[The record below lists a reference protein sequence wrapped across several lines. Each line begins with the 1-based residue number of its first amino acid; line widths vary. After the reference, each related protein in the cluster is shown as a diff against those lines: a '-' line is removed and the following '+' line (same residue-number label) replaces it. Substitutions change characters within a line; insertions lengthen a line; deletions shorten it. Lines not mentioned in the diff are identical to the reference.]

1 MSQQQYY
8 RTLVDL
14 HREVPVFFRPWWLD
28 IVCHTW
34 DVALVEQNGQITG
47 IMPYQVE
54 KKAGIRLLRNPP
66 LTPYQGPWIRPAQ
79 DMEPYKLWNREEDIF
94 NRLWAQIPAFDS
106 YDIMTMP
113 GFQNFLLFH
122 AKGFDNNI
130 RLTYHIDLGAGEP
143 ELLGRMQ
150 RSHRKRIEQAE
161 KLYSIEAGTAYT
173 DVLLALHRK
182 TFERKHKK
190 YVYAPE
196 MIRSIIEQS
205 YRQGSGNLLVAKDER
220 GHIAG
225 TIYTVRDNTHC
236 YLLLSAVDT
245 EKAHKGTICLLVWN
259 ALLEAK
265 KSGIRTFDFEGSM
278 DAGIEVFF
286 RNFGGR
292 RQAYLAFHRNTS
304 FIWKLKKAFLG

>member
-1 MSQQQYY
+1 MQLCARAGQPPYHVVWRTRAACNRSHQQFSFTGNKYRVRSLIRKPAMSQQQYY

-34 DVALVEQNGQITG
+34 DVALVEQDGQITG

-130 RLTYHIDLGAGEP
+130 R
-143 ELLGRMQ
+143 
-150 RSHRKRIEQAE
+150 
-161 KLYSIEAGTAYT
+161 
-173 DVLLALHRK
+173 
-182 TFERKHKK
+182 
-190 YVYAPE
+190 
-196 MIRSIIEQS
+196 
-205 YRQGSGNLLVAKDER
+205 
-220 GHIAG
+220 
-225 TIYTVRDNTHC
+225 
-236 YLLLSAVDT
+236 
-245 EKAHKGTICLLVWN
+245 
-259 ALLEAK
+259 
-265 KSGIRTFDFEGSM
+265 
-278 DAGIEVFF
+278 
-286 RNFGGR
+286 
-292 RQAYLAFHRNTS
+292 
-304 FIWKLKKAFLG
+304 